1 MRKLLLAFYADV
13 MVEYQISLVLCE
25 RKEGNFIPHDD
36 AITLQLYSYIVSQ
49 DFLEIWCHFF
59 GNYFKN

>member
-49 DFLEIWCHFF
+49 DFLEI
-59 GNYFKN
+59 